1 MRDIINYDHRVTASK
16 TVNLSNPPPTPC
28 IRIFNFGCV
37 EKAHFVYTGGGAEKG
52 I

>member
-16 TVNLSNPPPTPC
+16 TVNLSKTC

-37 EKAHFVYTGGGAEKG
+37 EKAHFVYTGGGGEKG